1 MIMELKVID
10 QENIHYLV
18 RNLEDFEKDKAIRS
32 GLRSAASVFMR
43 KGKTNLRARMRKS
56 GKVTGN
62 LESSF
67 TTRVKRRK
75 LGALS
80 GFTQSGSHAH
90 LVDMG
95 TRKRPHPLTGTSG
108 IMPGNSF
115 WSDARKSEEAKA
127 ERFLYDGL
135 KRAIQR
141 INERR

>member
-1 MIMELKVID
+1 MIMELKVTD

-32 GLRSAASVFMR
+32 GLRAAASVFMR

-80 GFTQSGSHAH
+80 GFTKSGAHAH

>member
-18 RNLEDFEKDKAIRS
+18 WNLEDFEKDKAIRS

-80 GFTQSGSHAH
+80 GFTQSGAHAH

-95 TRKRPHPLTGTSG
+95 TRKRPHPLTGLSLIHISLLHTHGTFSNFEFVK
-108 IMPGNSF
+108 ILTV
-115 WSDARKSEEAKA
+115 KK
-127 ERFLYDGL
+127 
-135 KRAIQR
+135 
-141 INERR
+141 

>member
-1 MIMELKVID
+1 
-10 QENIHYLV
+10 
-18 RNLEDFEKDKAIRS
+18 
-32 GLRSAASVFMR
+32 MR

-80 GFTQSGSHAH
+80 GFTQSGAHAH

>member
-1 MIMELKVID
+1 
-10 QENIHYLV
+10 
-18 RNLEDFEKDKAIRS
+18 
-32 GLRSAASVFMR
+32 MR
-43 KGKTNLRARMRKS
+43 KGKTNLRARMRKT

-80 GFTQSGSHAH
+80 GFTQSGAHAH
-90 LVDMG
+90 LIDMG

-108 IMPGNSF
+108 IMPGNNF
-115 WSDARKSEEAKA
+115 WSDARKSEEVKA
-127 ERFLYDGL
+127 TQYLYEGL
-135 KRAIQR
+135 KKAIQR